1 MSTGLVFS
9 VYRQCGLMTISI
21 KVGRVSKSR
30 WLFGVNDSEMTRR
43 LTDTGKNNVEGM
55 SMQRQGMEWLQV
67 DVHMDG

>member
-1 MSTGLVFS
+1 
-9 VYRQCGLMTISI
+9 MTISI